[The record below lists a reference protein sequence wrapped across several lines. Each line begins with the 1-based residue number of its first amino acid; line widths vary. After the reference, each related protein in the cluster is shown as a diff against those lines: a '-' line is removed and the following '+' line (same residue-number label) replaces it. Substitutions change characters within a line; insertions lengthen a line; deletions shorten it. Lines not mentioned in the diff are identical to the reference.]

1 MPAAFQ
7 AATRNGGGPFPGA
20 RQPAELEAL
29 LPGSDGDAASLAF
42 EQCIVRLEDVV
53 EQETAALKSRA
64 PINLRDSTN
73 RKSHGLLELSRSIR
87 LFQGGRPSNAVLA
100 RLAGLREKLD
110 TNSAVLKLHLEA
122 VREVSTVMADAIRDA
137 ESDGT
142 YQPSVRA
149 AANSYD

>member
-1 MPAAFQ
+1 MPAAFH
-7 AATRNGGGPFPGA
+7 AAPRNGGGHHPGA
-20 RQPAELEAL
+20 HHTADLEAL
-29 LPGSDGDAASLAF
+29 LTGGDSDAASLAF

>member
-7 AATRNGGGPFPGA
+7 AATRNGGGQLPGA
-20 RQPAELEAL
+20 HHAADLEAL
-29 LPGSDGDAASLAF
+29 LTGSDSDAASLAF
-42 EQCIVRLEDVV
+42 EQCIIRLEEVV
-53 EQETAALKSRA
+53 DQETAALRSRA
-64 PINLRDSTN
+64 PINLREFTN
-73 RKSHGLLELSRSIR
+73 RKSQGLLELSRSIR

-110 TNSAVLKLHLEA
+110 TNGAVLKLHLEA